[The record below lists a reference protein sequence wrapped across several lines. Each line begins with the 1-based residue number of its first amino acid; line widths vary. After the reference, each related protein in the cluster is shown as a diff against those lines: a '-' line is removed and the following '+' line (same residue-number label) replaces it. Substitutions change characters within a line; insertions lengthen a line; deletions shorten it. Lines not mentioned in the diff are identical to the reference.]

1 MPLVLV
7 ATGAGCRVFSGDGE
21 GTVEVPG
28 RFVWAIAR
36 DIGGGCVAIVDGKE
50 IWRRSASGEWSPVA
64 TADAAL
70 ASIASVNGKI
80 FAGSMEGAVLFSIA
94 SGSKVDHV
102 MGFDNVPGR
111 SEWFGNG
118 PPLHV
123 RSLTA
128 TADGGAI
135 LAAVHVG
142 GIPCSTD
149 GGKTWAPTIPIEFD
163 VHEVRAHPSSPL
175 VAAAA
180 AVGLCVSKDDGRN
193 WTVIADG
200 LEMTNSL
207 AVAVLPDEVL
217 FSIQDGPFA
226 ERSQIWRWP
235 INGQRVEQV
244 RQGTT
249 PLAERQS
256 RYGPHRCQQSAGGGP
271 RWGRR
276 SLAVESGI
284 DRLGSHRRRTRA
296 RFRSSN
302 PLTSVLKQRQ
312 FDHLNLKAAQ
322 QVA

>member
-1 MPLVLV
+1 MALVLV
-7 ATGAGCRVFSGDGE
+7 ATGTGCRVFSADIDW
-21 GTVEVPG
+21 TVELPDH
-28 RFVWAIAR
+28 FVWAIAH
-36 DIGGGCVAIVDGKE
+36 DIEGSFLAIVDGKE

-64 TADAAL
+64 TADVAL

-80 FAGSMEGAVLFSIA
+80 FAGSMEEAVMVSIT
-94 SGSKVDHV
+94 SSNEVEHLI
-102 MGFDNVPGR
+102 GFDHVPGR
-111 SEWFGNG
+111 SEWIAHG

-123 RSLTA
+123 RSMTA
-128 TADGGAI
+128 TADGGVI

-142 GIPCSTD
+142 GIPRSTD

-180 AVGLCVSKDDGRN
+180 AVGLCVSQDEGRN

-200 LEMTNSL
+200 LELTNSL

-244 RQGTT
+244 RQGLPSWLKGKVDTGHIAANNVQAVI
-249 PLAERQS
+249 LD
-256 RYGPHRCQQSAGGGP
+256 GGGDLWLS
-271 RWGRR
+271 RVGSTGW
-276 SLAVESGI
+276 
-284 DRLGSHRRRTRA
+284 DRIATGLQHAFGVQI
-296 RFRSSN
+296 
-302 PLTSVLKQRQ
+302 L
-312 FDHLNLKAAQ
+312 
-322 QVA
+322 

>member
-7 ATGAGCRVFSGDGE
+7 ATGAGCRVFSGDG
-21 GTVEVPG
+21 GDTVELPD
-28 RFVWAIAR
+28 RFVWAIAH
-36 DIGGGCVAIVDGKE
+36 DIEGGCVAIVDGKE

-64 TADAAL
+64 TAEVAL
-70 ASIASVNGKI
+70 ASIASLNGKI
-80 FAGSMEGAVLFSIA
+80 FAGSMEGAVMVSVTSSNEVEHLI
-94 SGSKVDHV
+94 
-102 MGFDNVPGR
+102 GFDNVPGR
-111 SEWFGNG
+111 SAWFGNG

-142 GIPCSTD
+142 GIPRSTD

-180 AVGLCVSKDDGRN
+180 AVGLCVSKDDGQN
-193 WTVIADG
+193 WIVMADG
-200 LEMTNSL
+200 LELTNSL
-207 AVAVLPDEVL
+207 AVAVLPEEVL

-244 RQGTT
+244 RQGLPPWLKGKVDTGHIAAHNGQAA
-249 PLAERQS
+249 LVD
-256 RYGPHRCQQSAGGGP
+256 GGGDLWLS
-271 RWGRR
+271 RVGSTGW
-276 SLAVESGI
+276 
-284 DRLGSHRRRTRA
+284 DRIATGLQHAFGVQI
-296 RFRSSN
+296 
-302 PLTSVLKQRQ
+302 P
-312 FDHLNLKAAQ
+312 
-322 QVA
+322 